1 MEVLVTYVKSKRVK
15 VSKED
20 EKFVTMTDDFN
31 YGKLSIEEE
40 EEYDRWVYNF
50 VDRLYSEPIDEGIVQ
65 INNIESEEMTNYIYD
80 V

>member
-1 MEVLVTYVKSKRVK
+1 MEVLVTYVKTKRVE

-31 YGKLSIEEE
+31 YGKLSPEEA
-40 EEYDRWVYNF
+40 EEYDEWVYNF
-50 VDRLYSEPIDEGIVQ
+50 VDKLYSEPIDDNIIQ
-65 INNIESEEMTNYIYD
+65 INNIESDEMTNFIYD